1 MSNKDATPAGKI
13 DSQKVPMLY
22 ASSEKVLSDETATTL
37 QILIVLIRASFGSS
51 WVTPQRCPSCSE
63 KGPAEGKFIYL

>member
-37 QILIVLIRASFGSS
+37 QISHRSYTGELWIS
-51 WVTPQRCPSCSE
+51 WVTP
-63 KGPAEGKFIYL
+63 